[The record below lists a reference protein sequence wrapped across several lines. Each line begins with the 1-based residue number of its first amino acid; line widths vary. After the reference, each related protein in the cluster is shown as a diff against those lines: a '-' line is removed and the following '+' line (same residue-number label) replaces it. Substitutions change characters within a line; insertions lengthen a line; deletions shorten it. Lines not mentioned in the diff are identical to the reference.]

1 MTGSLQPRRSEA
13 GPARDVALAR
23 RIAAAHGLPVQPVVE
38 LTGRGSVNHVFV
50 VGLPGER
57 WVVRF
62 AVDPLR
68 TDEFATETW
77 CLRLAAAA
85 GIPSPVPVAA
95 GVLDGVRYG
104 VQGFVEHVGRDA
116 VQARDLWET
125 LGRAARKINEL
136 PVAADAP
143 AGLFSRFG
151 RDLAAAWRAH
161 LSYHLA
167 QLTCE
172 DRLPALGVYPLAEQP
187 RLREVVLALAET
199 PMAFGLSHGDLA
211 RRNVLVRPDGALV
224 LLDWGSASCG
234 PVPYTDLLT
243 LHHHHEQEDDPS
255 ASDLAAFGRGY
266 GLSPGA
272 FEPTLAAMR
281 QLAALDL
288 VRWAAERR
296 PDRLPEVVG
305 WARDEL
311 ARPHRG

>member
-1 MTGSLQPRRSEA
+1 VTGSAQPCRSEVGA
-13 GPARDVALAR
+13 ARDVALAR
-23 RIAAAHGLPVQPVVE
+23 RIAAAHGLPAEPIAE

-50 VGLPGER
+50 AGRPGGR
-57 WVVRF
+57 WVIRF

-68 TDEFATETW
+68 GDEFAVENW

-85 GIPSPVPVAA
+85 GVASPVPLAD

-104 VQGFVEHVGRDA
+104 IQGFVEHLGRDA
-116 VQARDLWET
+116 VGTRDLWET
-125 LGRAARKINEL
+125 LGSLARRINEL
-136 PVAADAP
+136 PLGADAP

-167 QLTCE
+167 ELTRQ
-172 DRLPALGVYPLAEQP
+172 DRLLALGVYPLAEQP

-199 PMAFGLSHGDLA
+199 PMTFGLSHGDLA
-211 RRNVLVRPDGALV
+211 ARNVLVRPDGALV

-243 LHHHHEQEDDPS
+243 LHRHHDQDAVPS
-255 ASDLAAFGRGY
+255 ASDLEAFGHGY
-266 GLSPGA
+266 GLGPVE

-281 QLAALDL
+281 SLSALDL
-288 VRWAAERR
+288 ARWAAERR
-296 PDRLPEVVG
+296 PDRLPEVAD
-305 WARDEL
+305 WARHEL
-311 ARPHRG
+311 ARPHR